1 MSLNTVI
8 EEYDKKQRLYN
19 GYTQGKSQSVIVSQ
33 SSMER
38 EVINNVGRMTISD
51 INQKSNDLSTMIS
64 DSPTILSSSPIA
76 TSNSNGNQINR
87 QQTSVITYSSAKSS
101 GDKSRM
107 KLMQRQNKIDEDDL
121 DIKTSSKSFDETK
134 KYPPRSLNKHISFD
148 NSIYDRNYS
157 RHQDRHQNN
166 ILIDFKSKS
175 LDYYDH
181 LVYDVPGASSQ
192 QPFFYSSDSL
202 SSRSSEEDT
211 HVTRNFNRLATIPPF
226 YRDIYNSNQP
236 VRSSDPQTRS
246 FDQQLRPSDHQIRL
260 NGHQKTSNGVHINN
274 GHSNII
280 DNHESH
286 SKAVKY
292 GQRRAFS
299 QNTHPYDRINAI
311 KSLRRIYSEEIVPI
325 NDDKPNSIETIRKM
339 RRSSSYNTL
348 KDINSSPKTSKVKP
362 TTKMIFPESNN
373 VAAYRNV
380 FMKQSKPLDLPPN
393 NLDLVNYLNKSLI
406 YKSLDDDQDD
416 NKKRPDAQKSK
427 TVKQVDTSLI
437 PPYQYEP
444 QIDDEIAVQVTGLL
458 TLPGSNEK
466 R

>member
-51 INQKSNDLSTMIS
+51 INQKSNDLSTVIS
-64 DSPTILSSSPIA
+64 DSQTVLSSSPIT
-76 TSNSNGNQINR
+76 TSNSNGNQMNR
-87 QQTSVITYSSAKSS
+87 QQTSVITYSSVKSS

-121 DIKTSSKSFDETK
+121 DIKTPSKSFDETK

-148 NSIYDRNYS
+148 NSIHDRNYS

-166 ILIDFKSKS
+166 LLIDFKSKS
-175 LDYYDH
+175 LDYYDL

-211 HVTRNFNRLATIPPF
+211 QNITRNLNRLPTIPPC

-236 VRSSDPQTRS
+236 VRSNDPQVRS

-274 GHSNII
+274 GHSNI
-280 DNHESH
+280 DNLELH
-286 SKAVKY
+286 SKTVKY

-311 KSLRRIYSEEIVPI
+311 KSLRRIYSEEIVPV
-325 NDDKPNSIETIRKM
+325 NDEKPNSIETIRKM

-348 KDINSSPKTSKVKP
+348 KDINSSPKTSKIKP

-380 FMKQSKPLDLPPN
+380 FMKQNKPLDLPPG

-416 NKKRPDAQKSK
+416 NKKRTDAQKSK
-427 TVKQVDTSLI
+427 AAKQADTSLI

-444 QIDDEIAVQVTGLL
+444 QIDDEIAVHVTGLL